1 MVSIPGLRAG
11 WMVLNGLLGEL
22 RSKDVF
28 IPDLTYADLR
38 NAKMVIE
45 YLGGFEEDIK
55 ATDQHDTTLRYE
67 METKI
72 QSLREVLM
80 VWAEEKEGVDY
91 RKQWEERFDEA
102 IQSETEPEKEAK
114 TPISDIPREK
124 DVAFFRIRLPE
135 DIPVEVVSELAEHCG
150 VLIHLDGD
158 HHLQV
163 SGKKECVRDAMKS
176 LGELFYGENKTMS

>member
-1 MVSIPGLRAG
+1 MVSIQGLRAG
-11 WMVLNGLLGEL
+11 WMVLNELLGEL

-45 YLGGFEEDIK
+45 YLSGFEEDIK

-80 VWAEEKEGVDY
+80 VWAEEKESTDY
-91 RKQWEERFDEA
+91 RNQWEERFNEA
-102 IQSETEPEKEAK
+102 IQSEIALEEETK
-114 TPISDIPREK
+114 THISDIPREK

-150 VLIHLDGD
+150 VLIHLDGER
-158 HHLQV
+158 HLQV
-163 SGKKECVRDAMKS
+163 SGKKECVRDAMRR
-176 LGELFYGENKTMS
+176 LGALFYGENTLMS